1 MPPSKSRQSGAL
13 IAASRH
19 FGRSCLRR
27 YVMRAFYKVVN
38 NNQLQDYI
46 DAWNEQD
53 IDSSWA
59 QSSLLHN

>member
-1 MPPSKSRQSGAL
+1 
-13 IAASRH
+13 
-19 FGRSCLRR
+19 
-27 YVMRAFYKVVN
+27 MRAFYKVVN